1 MRDATDFF
9 ASGRYTLLTK
19 RKGGP
24 GMAVY
29 LDLVILLNFI
39 VDLLLLLGA
48 GRLSGIPVSWKRCAL
63 GAGIGGIYSGVCML
77 MGFRFLGNTFWRV
90 VFLCLMGMTAY
101 GINKPAVKQTGAFV
115 LLSMAMGGIALGMGK
130 NDFGMIL
137 LSGGAV
143 WLLCRVGFGWQAGG
157 RSYARVEIREGD
169 RTVKLTALRDTGNS
183 LRDPI
188 TGEQVLVIGP
198 EDAKILTGLTDDQL
212 QNPMET
218 ILRQRGLGLRL
229 IPYHSVGQSGGML
242 LAKRME
248 QVQVDGWEGSALVAF
263 APDRI
268 GTGEVYQALTG
279 GAL

>member
-1 MRDATDFF
+1 M
-9 ASGRYTLLTK
+9 L
-19 RKGGP
+19 
-24 GMAVY
+24 
-29 LDLVILLNFI
+29 FI
-39 VDLLLLLGA
+39 
-48 GRLSGIPVSWKRCAL
+48 
-63 GAGIGGIYSGVCML
+63 
-77 MGFRFLGNTFWRV
+77 
-90 VFLCLMGMTAY
+90 
-101 GINKPAVKQTGAFV
+101 
-115 LLSMAMGGIALGMGK
+115 LLSMALGGLALSLNTAGAGLPLCA
-130 NDFGMIL
+130 GGLAL
-137 LSGGAV
+137 LSRMG
-143 WLLCRVGFGWQAGG
+143 LRSGG
-157 RSYARVEIREGD
+157 RELLPIAVTYRG
-169 RTVKLTALRDTGNS
+169 RTVRALALRDTGNT

-248 QVQVDGWEGSALVAF
+248 QVQVDGWEGSAIVAF